1 MQMLLTLYLFDNC
14 SETSLTI
21 SAVAPVRTGL
31 QLIIKARIPQ
41 NSFVHNYAEIYP
53 AIKYQSLSCI

>member
-41 NSFVHNYAEIYP
+41 NSFSHIRDIS
-53 AIKYQSLSCI
+53 AIHPVNDI